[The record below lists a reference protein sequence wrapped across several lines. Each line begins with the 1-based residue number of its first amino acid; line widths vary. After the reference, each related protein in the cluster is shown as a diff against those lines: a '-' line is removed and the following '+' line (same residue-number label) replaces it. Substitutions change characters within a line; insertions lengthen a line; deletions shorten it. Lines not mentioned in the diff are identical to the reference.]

1 MHTCRMFTAHG
12 LGVNQSISKCF
23 ILSVHSNVILGPP
36 PPLSKERER
45 DRERQRE
52 TERETQTDRQTDR
65 QRQRERERE
74 RQRQRQG
81 QTERDRQTERGRE
94 MEAEKRVKTS
104 AKEDYEL
111 TMKEAC
117 LESRPERLNSLSPD
131 VPGQGRGHSPG
142 KGRYTSQGS
151 LAV

>member
-1 MHTCRMFTAHG
+1 MFYFVCSQQRDIRT
-12 LGVNQSISKCF
+12 
-23 ILSVHSNVILGPP
+23 PP
-36 PPLSKERER
+36 PPLQRE
-45 DRERQRE
+45 RERQRE
-52 TERETQTDRQTDR
+52 TERDRERDTDRQTDR
-65 QRQRERERE
+65 QTEAERERERE
-74 RQRQRQG
+74 TETETG

>member
-1 MHTCRMFTAHG
+1 MFYFVCSQQRDIRT
-12 LGVNQSISKCF
+12 
-23 ILSVHSNVILGPP
+23 P